1 MPCRVLR
8 HLSTPRAPVLEYA
21 SPEDRVGEVR
31 DIKSATMRFQQA
43 PDRTEIWCRSIG
55 VAYTLTTD
63 EACQAESYC
72 LCGPFSKSCRP
83 GIFCRSSSS
92 AASYLFAIRH
102 SWRYEFGRTD

>member
-43 PDRTEIWCRSIG
+43 PDRTAIWCRSIG
-55 VAYTLTTD
+55 VAYTLTSD

-72 LCGPFSKSCRP
+72 FMRP
-83 GIFCRSSSS
+83 LLEIVPAWHSLSIFKLRRVVLVCDTPQL
-92 AASYLFAIRH
+92 AV
-102 SWRYEFGRTD
+102 